1 MSACLEITVVSHCKN
16 VCSYCPQQLLLQK
29 YSKKEFMS
37 LTTFV
42 DCIQKVPT
50 SVDISFAG
58 YAEPFLNTVASHMM
72 WHAYDKGHK
81 VNLYTTLVGL
91 RKHDVDVISDNQVKF
106 NTVQLHL
113 PDNWRQMKA
122 DVNDEY
128 IDNAKYFL
136 EKIPVNGSHVFGPLH
151 EKLVDI
157 FPNARRQSLDK
168 DLHTR
173 ANNVKQEKI
182 AVKHHDF
189 ISGPIEC
196 DVVLRR
202 GGSSVLDFN
211 VLLPNGDVQICCMD
225 YGLEHTFG
233 NLLRD
238 SYESLFESET
248 YKYVRRA
255 LADDSLPL
263 LCRTCK
269 EAKPL

>member
-1 MSACLEITVVSHCKN
+1 MSSSIEITVVSHCKN
-16 VCSYCPQQLLLQK
+16 VCSYCPQELLIKK
-29 YSKKEFMS
+29 YSKKEFMT
-37 LTTFV
+37 LETFTT
-42 DCIQKVPT
+42 CLSKIPK
-50 SVDISFAG
+50 SVNIIMAG
-58 YAEPFLNTVASHMM
+58 YAEPFLSPLAGQFM
-72 WHAYDKGHK
+72 AYAHNQGYKIG
-81 VNLYTTLVGL
+81 LYTTLVGL
-91 RKHDVDVISDNQVKF
+91 TKERVNEISHIPFV
-106 NTVQLHL
+106 NTQIHL
-113 PDNWRQMKA
+113 PDAWSQMKA
-122 DVNDEY
+122 DVNDTY
-128 IDNAKYFL
+128 IENAKYFL
-136 EKIPVNGSHVFGPLH
+136 EKIKVNGSHVFGPLH

-202 GGSSVLDFN
+202 GGNSTLDFN

-255 LADDSLPL
+255 LVDDSLPL

-269 EAKPL
+269 EAKPI